1 MSQVANIIAQ
11 LRNAYSDFRPAERK
25 VVDAVLSNPSRAVH
39 LTITELA
46 LEAGVS
52 DATVVKFC
60 KRLGCRG
67 FQEFKILLAQDVA
80 VKTQPIYGAI
90 ELDDDVET
98 IRDKIFQASIT
109 ALQDTW
115 QVLDPKTLQTAV
127 QILSSAGEI
136 HFYGIWASGNVAV
149 DAAQKFS
156 RIGLRANAFV
166 DYHAQIT
173 RASLLKPG
181 DVAVGISYSGE
192 TWEIVDALQTA
203 RSAGAATIAIT
214 NYPSSPVA
222 GAADHVLLISSQESI
237 LRGGAISSRI
247 AQLSVIDTLFIA
259 VALVDYGRSMQAVER
274 TKQALAQRRSANAR
288 G

>member
-1 MSQVANIIAQ
+1 
-11 LRNAYSDFRPAERK
+11 
-25 VVDAVLSNPSRAVH
+25 
-39 LTITELA
+39 

-115 QVLDPKTLQTAV
+115 RVLDPKTLQTAV

>member
-11 LRNAYSDFRPAERK
+11 LRNASDFRPAERK

-115 QVLDPKTLQTAV
+115 RVLDPKTLQTAV

>member
-115 QVLDPKTLQTAV
+115 RVLDPKTLQTAV

-136 HFYGIWASGNVAV
+136 HFYGWGLRGCGCRCGP
-149 DAAQKFS
+149 KFS